1 LIKDNLQSRVCPEC
15 RGVDIVYDLESGEQ
29 VCSGCGLVI
38 LSLKID
44 DGPEWRAF
52 SQEERESRTRASLPL
67 TPVTSTLI
75 GSPNRDSRGNQLSQP
90 KTFQMIRLQ
99 QLQKQIRTQGSME
112 RNLSQAITELDG
124 LISKLHLSNI
134 VHEEAIRIYQQAL
147 ERDLVKGRSINDMV
161 AASLYAAC
169 RLTGVPRALTEVS
182 EYSSIS
188 KREIA
193 RSYRIIQTEL
203 NMDIPNPDAR
213 QRIPRIADSLGMS
226 EKVQRKAVEI
236 LTAAKNARITLGKH
250 PVGLAASALYLAGIL
265 CGEKVTQEAIS
276 EASGVTEVTIRNVYH
291 ELKEFIHSKNLI

>member
-1 LIKDNLQSRVCPEC
+1 MIKDSLQPRVCPEC
-15 RGVDIVYDLESGEQ
+15 RGLDIIHDPESGEQ

-38 LSLKID
+38 HSRKVD

-67 TPVTSTLI
+67 TPITSTII

-99 QLQKQIRTQGSME
+99 QLQKQIRIQGSME
-112 RNLSQAITELDG
+112 RNLSQAITELDR
-124 LISKLHLSNI
+124 LISKLHLSTI
-134 VHEEAIRIYQQAL
+134 VHEESLRIYQQAL
-147 ERDLVKGRSINDMV
+147 ERHLVKGRSINDMV

-169 RLTGVPRALTEVS
+169 RLTGVPRALTEIS
-182 EYSSIS
+182 THSSIS

-193 RSYRIIQTEL
+193 RSYRIIQREL
-203 NMDIPNPDAR
+203 KMDIPNPDAR
-213 QRIPRIADSLGMS
+213 QRIPRIADSLGMA
-226 EKVQRKAVEI
+226 EKTQRKAFEI
-236 LTAAKNARITLGKH
+236 LTAAKNARLTLGKH
-250 PVGLAASALYLAGIL
+250 PVGLAASALYLAGIM

-291 ELKEFIHSKNLI
+291 ELKESLYNK